1 MSKKANSSLQ
11 SSKKRS
17 TKAHRNR
24 SLIEAQS
31 PFEILCEEPER
42 INPAILLADEMMRK
56 QLGETIDFEDIR
68 RAEETINASR
78 FEIARVES
86 QFVAL
91 VKTPAFAG
99 AKIPVGF

>member
-17 TKAHRNR
+17 TKARKTA
-24 SLIEAQS
+24 LPAAQS
-31 PFEILCEEPER
+31 PFEILCGEPER
-42 INPAILLADEMMRK
+42 INPAILLAEEMMRK

-78 FEIARVES
+78 FEIGRVES
-86 QFVAL
+86 QFVSL

-99 AKIPVGF
+99 TKIPVGF